1 MKKILYV
8 VIALPIIALIY
19 FFGLGFYSQSLNQNH
34 GIVNDQL
41 KPCPDKPNCVSSQ
54 EDRDS
59 HYVPPIE
66 VESVRNSLQKLVDY
80 FSKNP
85 EYQLQQV
92 SNNYLHVVHKSK
104 IFKYR
109 DDIEFYGDPEK
120 RLLHVRSA
128 SRVGYSDIGTNKKR
142 VEKLRSLITN

>member
-1 MKKILYV
+1 M
-8 VIALPIIALIY
+8 Y
-19 FFGLGFYSQSLNQNH
+19 FFGLGFYSKSIQDNH
-34 GIVNDQL
+34 GIVEDQL

-54 EDRDS
+54 ESRDS
-59 HYVPPIE
+59 HYVKPFE

-80 FSKNP
+80 FGEDSS
-85 EYQLQQV
+85 YQLQQV

-104 IFKYR
+104 IFQYR

-128 SRVGYSDIGTNKKR
+128 SRVGHSDMGANKKR
-142 VEKLRSLITN
+142 VEKIRSEVFTN